1 MPGNIL
7 IIVEGQKTEPTFFKR
22 LASVFG
28 LKFEI
33 YCLETNIYSLYSKMK
48 KDDFNVDVKDA
59 LLEMHPERRDIL
71 SKKFAFTYLIF
82 DCDAH
87 HSRKDEK
94 RTIDDIFRDNLR
106 KLDEMARHF
115 TDETDPSI
123 GKLYINYPMME
134 SFRHCDSFFD
144 PKYEKA
150 EVGIETLSSYK
161 REMNKKKLCREHVN
175 KFERHHFASLIV
187 QNLFKLNKI
196 FEGKWDMPSYSNYL
210 TYSKTEELLAKES
223 SLIEWERKI
232 SVINSSLFLV
242 TDYYG
247 NEKGFYDNL
256 SNEKECQ

>member
-7 IIVEGQKTEPTFFKR
+7 IVVEGQKTEPTFFKR

-28 LKFEI
+28 LEFEI

-48 KDDFNVDVKDA
+48 MYDFNADVKDV
-59 LLEMHPERRDIL
+59 LLEIHPNKGEIL

-87 HSRKDEK
+87 HTRKNEK
-94 RTIDDIFRDNLR
+94 RTIDDVFRDNLQ
-106 KLDEMARHF
+106 KLNEMARYF

-134 SFRHCDSFFD
+134 SFRHCNSFFD
-144 PKYEKA
+144 SEYETA
-150 EVGIETLSSYK
+150 EIGIETLSSYK
-161 REMNKKKLCREHVN
+161 REVSKKKLCQEHVN
-175 KFERHHFASLIV
+175 KFEKRHFASLIV

-196 FEGKWDMPSYSNYL
+196 IEGKWSKPSYSNYL
-210 TYSKTEELLAKES
+210 AYSKTEALLAKES
-223 SLIEWERKI
+223 SLIERKRKI

-247 NEKGFYDNL
+247 NEKRFYDDL
-256 SNEKECQ
+256 SAETE